1 MQGIMRKTEEG
12 NKDLIFLGEIVN
24 TQGCKGEVRLIPYL
38 SLSSFVTG
46 SRGDVVEEMKVV
58 YLIDKVGQKKETQI
72 ISMREWKGFIIAK
85 FAGYDTISQAEQLKN
100 CRVACRRLPLV
111 TGAYYVRDLI
121 GMEVFTTEKKGQR
134 RLGKIVDIFATGAND
149 IYVIKDNKKEIL
161 FPALKRLVKQV
172 DITSKKMVVELPE
185 GLR

>member
-1 MQGIMRKTEEG
+1 MKKVEQD
-12 NKDLIFLGEIVN
+12 NKDLIFLGEVVN
-24 TQGCKGEVRLIPYL
+24 TQGGKGEVKLIPYL

-46 SRGDVVEEMKVV
+46 SQGDIVEEMKNV
-58 YLIDKVGQKKETQI
+58 YLVDKVGKKKETQI

-100 CRVACRRLPLV
+100 CKVACRRLPLIM
-111 TGAYYVRDLI
+111 GAYYVRDLM
-121 GMEVFTTEKKGQR
+121 GMEVFTTEKKGLR

-149 IYVIKDNKKEIL
+149 IYVIKNGKKEIL

-172 DITSKKMVVELPE
+172 DMTSNRMVVELPE
-185 GLR
+185 GL